1 MISIEECKKILLDN
15 GEFFSDEEIKLIR
28 EHLYKASKIALET
41 NTISKKKS
49 DGKNKK
55 I

>member
-15 GEFFSDEEIKLIR
+15 GESFTDDEVKFIR
-28 EHLYKASKIALET
+28 QHLYKASKIALET

>member
-15 GEFFSDEEIKLIR
+15 EESFTEEEIKKIR